1 MYMYISIDTQQTL
14 RPNGLHVHVHTY
26 IRTCTYMY
34 FTHANYIYMYLIDE
48 VVTAGIPKIHKG
60 TRRGINCWVQVI
72 MCSRS
77 PPWSTIDILAGKTL
91 EDGRIVTVMTCKQK
105 SSIRCAFF
113 SAFLPLLNCYHTT
126 QQLARSRSPTLPY

>member
-1 MYMYISIDTQQTL
+1 MARQAAAFCSTGPSSLSSAVLFSHMYMYISIDTQQTL
-14 RPNGLHVHVHTY
+14 RPNGLHVHVHVHTY

-60 TRRGINCWVQVI
+60 TRRSINCWAQVI

-77 PPWSTIDILAGKTL
+77 PVVYYRYPCRKNIGGW
-91 EDGRIVTVMTCKQK
+91 EDSECHDMQTEV
-105 SSIRCAFF
+105 
-113 SAFLPLLNCYHTT
+113 
-126 QQLARSRSPTLPY
+126 